1 MTSKARLQGFLDDC
15 TAVVRPGADPS
26 DIVQE
31 IAPLM
36 LRLLAGGADFL
47 KPEHFRADPTHYARN
62 LVHAAADDSLSLF
75 TLVWLPGQMTPV
87 HDHGTWGVVGVV
99 EGVLMEQSYMRLDP
113 EPQAARDSGIE
124 LRRGGLSLLTSG
136 TVSTFGFDLDTAV
149 FDVTLTA
156 DARISEPGIIAV
168 PERHYPEGFTFDGC
182 DEPDCRW
189 AYDPDRRQIEYWT
202 ARDGT
207 FAIRLTPR

>member
-1 MTSKARLQGFLDDC
+1 MTSAARLQGFLDDC
-15 TAVVRPGADPS
+15 AAVARPEADPS

-47 KPEHFRADPTHYARN
+47 RPEHFRADPTHYARN

-113 EPQAARDSGIE
+113 EPHAGRDSGIE

-136 TVSTFGFDLDTAV
+136 TVSTFVPNPDHIHVTGVKDDWQRAISLHLYGRMLSDFHIYDTA
-149 FDVTLTA
+149 A
-156 DARISEPGIIAV
+156 
-168 PERHYPEGFTFDGC
+168 
-182 DEPDCRW
+182 
-189 AYDPDRRQIEYWT
+189 
-202 ARDGT
+202 GT
-207 FAIRLTPR
+207 RSLIHAQHTET

>member
-1 MTSKARLQGFLDDC
+1 MTSAARLQGFLDDC
-15 TAVVRPGADPS
+15 TAVARPGADPS

-47 KPEHFRADPTHYARN
+47 RPEHFHADPAHYARN

-113 EPQAARDSGIE
+113 EPHARRDSGIE

-136 TVSTFGFDLDTAV
+136 TVSTFVPNPDHIHVTGVKDDWQRAISLHLYGRMLSDFHIYDTA
-149 FDVTLTA
+149 A
-156 DARISEPGIIAV
+156 
-168 PERHYPEGFTFDGC
+168 
-182 DEPDCRW
+182 
-189 AYDPDRRQIEYWT
+189 
-202 ARDGT
+202 GT
-207 FAIRLTPR
+207 RSLIHAKHTET